1 MLSTQP
7 STDKQPTIAAI
18 ATAAGRGGV
27 GVIRISGSQLL
38 PFAQAITGGK
48 TPKPRTALYTDFLD
62 EHGNA
67 IDNGILLYF
76 AAPASFTGEDVIEL
90 QGHGGQIVLQML
102 LNRCLQLGARIA
114 EAGEFTKRA
123 FLNNK
128 LDLAQAES
136 VADLIDASSQ
146 AAARMAVR
154 SLKGAFSKQIHNLV
168 DDLITLRML
177 VEATLDFPEEEIDF
191 LEAADAQGKL
201 AALQNELSTILS
213 TASQGAILREGM
225 NVVLVGAPN
234 VGKSSLL
241 NALAGD
247 DIAIVTHIAG
257 TTRDTVREHI
267 TLDGVPI
274 HITDT
279 AGLRETDDLV
289 EKIGIERSEKAAQNA
304 DVALILIDP
313 AEGINAATQAILD
326 KLPSSLTRIV
336 IHNKADLRHEAP
348 SRVDN
353 HISSLKTSAARFSEA
368 KTSADKTDTPATL
381 INLSAKTGAGLDLLK
396 QALLDA
402 VGWQG
407 ESEGLF
413 LARSRHIHALETAQ
427 RELDN
432 AALCGNH
439 QLELL
444 AEHLRLAQNA
454 CSEITGEFT
463 ADDLLGVIFSR
474 FCIGK

>member
-1 MLSTQP
+1 MSV
-7 STDKQPTIAAI
+7 SATIAAV
-18 ATAAGRGGV
+18 ATAPGRGGV
-27 GVIRISGSQLL
+27 GVIRISGRNLL
-38 PFAQAITGGK
+38 PLAKALSGGK
-48 TPKPRTALYTDFLD
+48 TPAPRLALYTDFVD
-62 EHGNA
+62 ESGEA
-67 IDNGILLYF
+67 IDNGLMLYF

-90 QGHGGQIVLQML
+90 QGHGGPVVLQML
-102 LNRCLQLGARIA
+102 LNRCLQLGARLA

-146 AAARMAVR
+146 SAARMALR
-154 SLKGAFSKQIHNLV
+154 SLKGAFSEKIHVLV

-191 LEAADAQGKL
+191 LEAADAKGKL
-201 AALQNELSTILS
+201 AALRAQLDDVL
-213 TASQGAILREGM
+213 AAAGQGAILREGM
-225 NVVLVGAPN
+225 HVVLVGAPN

-247 DIAIVTHIAG
+247 DVAIVTDIAG

-267 TLDGVPI
+267 TLDGVPV

-279 AGLRETDDLV
+279 AGLRETDDVV
-289 EKIGIERSEKAAQNA
+289 EKIGIERSEKAVREA
-304 DVALILIDP
+304 DVALVLIDP
-313 AEGINAATQAILD
+313 AEGINATTQAILAR
-326 KLPSSLTRIV
+326 LPNNLKRIE
-336 IHNKADLRHEAP
+336 IHNKADLRGQTPERRDGL
-348 SRVDN
+348 SG
-353 HISSLKTSAARFSEA
+353 SLNSG
-368 KTSADKTDTPATL
+368 ADTL
-381 INLSAKTGAGLDLLK
+381 ICLSAKTGAGLDLLK
-396 QALLDA
+396 AELLDII
-402 VGWQG
+402 GWQG
-407 ESEGLF
+407 ESESLF
-413 LARSRHIHALETAQ
+413 LARSRHLHALATAQ
-427 RELDN
+427 TELAN
-432 AALCGNH
+432 AAACGNH

-444 AEHLRLAQNA
+444 AEHLRLAQSA

>member
-1 MLSTQP
+1 MLSTNTAK
-7 STDKQPTIAAI
+7 SPTIAAI
-18 ATAAGRGGV
+18 ATANGRGGV
-27 GVIRISGSQLL
+27 GVIRISGKDLL
-38 PFAQAITGGK
+38 PFAQAISGGK
-48 TPKPRTALYTDFLD
+48 TPKPRTALYTDFLAAD
-62 EHGNA
+62 GSA
-67 IDNGILLYF
+67 IDNGLLLYF

-102 LNRCLQLGARIA
+102 LQRCLELGARIA

-128 LDLAQAES
+128 MDLAQAES

-146 AAARMAVR
+146 SAARMALR
-154 SLKGAFSKQIHNLV
+154 SLKGVFSQQIHQLV

-191 LEAADAQGKL
+191 LQAADAKGKL
-201 AALQNELSTILS
+201 GSLQTQLAHIL
-213 TASQGAILREGM
+213 ANAQQGAILREGM

-247 DIAIVTHIAG
+247 DVAIVTDIAG

-279 AGLRETDDLV
+279 AGLRQTDDIV
-289 EKIGIERSEKAAQNA
+289 EKIGIERSEKAVQNA
-304 DVALILIDP
+304 DVALVLIDP
-313 AEGINAATQAILD
+313 DEGLNDTTRDILFR
-326 KLPSSLTRIV
+326 LPENLKRIE
-336 IHNKADLRHEAP
+336 IQNKIDLKNETAQRL
-348 SRVDN
+348 DN
-353 HISSLKTSAARFSEA
+353 LSGSLKSG
-368 KTSADKTDTPATL
+368 ADTL
-381 INLSAKTGAGLDLLK
+381 IKLSAKTGAGLDLLK
-396 QALLDA
+396 TALLQQI
-402 VGWQG
+402 GWQG

-413 LARSRHIHALETAQ
+413 LARTRHIHALQAAQ
-427 RELDN
+427 TELDN
-432 AALCGNH
+432 AAMCGNH

-444 AEHLRLAQNA
+444 AEHLRLAQVA
-454 CSEITGEFT
+454 CSQITGEFT

>member
-1 MLSTQP
+1 MISTH
-7 STDKQPTIAAI
+7 SPTIAAI
-18 ATAAGRGGV
+18 ATANGRGGV
-27 GVIRISGSQLL
+27 GVIRISGKDLL
-38 PFAQAITGGK
+38 PLAQQITGGK

-62 EHGNA
+62 AHGNP
-67 IDNGILLYF
+67 IDNGLLLYF

-102 LNRCLQLGARIA
+102 LARCLELGARVA

-146 AAARMAVR
+146 SAARMALR
-154 SLKGAFSKQIHNLV
+154 SLKGAFSQQIHALV
-168 DDLITLRML
+168 DELITLRML
-177 VEATLDFPEEEIDF
+177 VEATLDFPEEDIDF
-191 LEAADAQGKL
+191 LEAADAKGKL
-201 AALQNELSTILS
+201 RDLQNRLRNIL
-213 TASQGAILREGM
+213 AHAQQGAILREGM

-247 DIAIVTHIAG
+247 DVAIVTNIAG
-257 TTRDTVREHI
+257 TTRDTVREQI
-267 TLDGVPI
+267 ILDGVPI

-279 AGLRETDDLV
+279 AGLRQTDDLV
-289 EKIGIERSEKAAQNA
+289 EQIGIQRSEKAVQNA
-304 DVALILIDP
+304 DVALVLIDP
-313 AEGINAATQAILD
+313 REGMNETTREILFR
-326 KLPSSLTRIV
+326 LPENLKRIE
-336 IHNKADLRHEAP
+336 IHNKIDLNQEVAERL
-348 SRVDN
+348 DN
-353 HISSLKTSAARFSEA
+353 LSGSLKSG
-368 KTSADKTDTPATL
+368 ADTL
-381 INLSAKTGAGLDLLK
+381 IKLSAKTGAGLDLLK
-396 QALLDA
+396 AALLQQI
-402 VGWQG
+402 GWQG

-413 LARSRHIHALETAQ
+413 LARTRHIHALQVAQ
-427 RELDN
+427 SELEN

-439 QLELL
+439 KIELL
-444 AEHLRLAQNA
+444 AEYLRLAQVA
-454 CSEITGEFT
+454 CNEITGEFT

>member
-1 MLSTQP
+1 MISTH
-7 STDKQPTIAAI
+7 SPTIAAI
-18 ATAAGRGGV
+18 ATANGRGGV
-27 GVIRISGSQLL
+27 GVIRISGKDLL
-38 PFAQAITGGK
+38 PLAQQITGGK

-62 EHGNA
+62 AHGNP
-67 IDNGILLYF
+67 IDNGLLLYF

-102 LNRCLQLGARIA
+102 LARCLELGARVA

-146 AAARMAVR
+146 SAARMALR
-154 SLKGAFSKQIHNLV
+154 SLKGAFSQQIHALV
-168 DDLITLRML
+168 DELITLRML
-177 VEATLDFPEEEIDF
+177 VEATLDFPEEDIDF
-191 LEAADAQGKL
+191 LEAADAKGKL
-201 AALQNELSTILS
+201 RDLQNRLRNIL
-213 TASQGAILREGM
+213 AHAQQGAILREGM

-247 DIAIVTHIAG
+247 DVAIVTNIAG
-257 TTRDTVREHI
+257 TTRDTVREQI
-267 TLDGVPI
+267 ILDGVPI

-279 AGLRETDDLV
+279 AGLRQTDDLV
-289 EKIGIERSEKAAQNA
+289 EQIGIQRSEKAVQNA
-304 DVALILIDP
+304 DVALVLIDP
-313 AEGINAATQAILD
+313 REGMNETTREILFR
-326 KLPSSLTRIV
+326 LPENLKRIE
-336 IHNKADLRHEAP
+336 IHNKIDLNQEVAERL
-348 SRVDN
+348 DN
-353 HISSLKTSAARFSEA
+353 LSGSLKSG
-368 KTSADKTDTPATL
+368 ADTL
-381 INLSAKTGAGLDLLK
+381 IKLSAKTGAGLDLLK
-396 QALLDA
+396 AALLQQI
-402 VGWQG
+402 GWQG

-413 LARSRHIHALETAQ
+413 LARTRHIHALQVAQ
-427 RELDN
+427 SELEN

-439 QLELL
+439 QIELL
-444 AEHLRLAQNA
+444 AEHLRLAQVA
-454 CSEITGEFT
+454 CNEITGEFT

>member
-1 MLSTQP
+1 MSQP
-7 STDKQPTIAAI
+7 QPTIAAV

-27 GVIRISGSQLL
+27 GVIRLSGTNLL
-38 PFAQAITGGK
+38 PLAEQISGGK
-48 TPKPRTALYTDFLD
+48 TPKPRTALYTDFTD
-62 EHGNA
+62 SEGRA
-67 IDNGILLYF
+67 IDNGLLLYF

-90 QGHGGQIVLQML
+90 QGHGGPVVMNML
-102 LNRCLQLGARIA
+102 LNRCLELGARLA
-114 EAGEFTKRA
+114 EPGEFTKRA

-146 AAARMAVR
+146 SAARMALR
-154 SLKGAFSKQIHNLV
+154 SLKGAFSGQIHELV

-177 VEATLDFPEEEIDF
+177 VEATLDFPEEDIDF
-191 LEAADAQGKL
+191 LEAADAKGKL
-201 AALQNELSTILS
+201 AALQGRLKNVLAQ
-213 TASQGAILREGM
+213 ASQGAILREGM

-247 DIAIVTHIAG
+247 DVAIVTDIAG

-267 TLDGVPI
+267 TLDGVPV

-279 AGLRETDDLV
+279 AGLRDTDDVV
-289 EKIGIERSEKAAQNA
+289 EKIGIERSEKAVQNA

-313 AEGINAATQAILD
+313 AEGINAATQTILD
-326 KLPSSLTRIV
+326 KLPANLKKIE
-336 IHNKADLRHEAP
+336 IHNKSDLRGETAG
-348 SRVDN
+348 
-353 HISSLKTSAARFSEA
+353 RFSDGLS
-368 KTSADKTDTPATL
+368 SADSA
-381 INLSAKTGAGLDLLK
+381 IRLSAKTGDGLDLLK
-396 QALLDA
+396 KALLDEI
-402 VGWQG
+402 GWQG

-413 LARSRHIHALETAQ
+413 LARSRHIRALQTAET
-427 RELDN
+427 ELEN
-432 AALCGNH
+432 AALAGSN
-439 QLELL
+439 QIELL
-444 AEHLRLAQNA
+444 AEHLRLAQLA

>member
-1 MLSTQP
+1 MFYNHTFLYFQAAFMLST
-7 STDKQPTIAAI
+7 TKQPTIAAI

-27 GVIRISGSQLL
+27 GVIRVSGSNLL
-38 PFAQAITGGK
+38 PFAQAMSGGK

-62 EHGNA
+62 AHGNP
-67 IDNGILLYF
+67 IDNGLLLYF

-90 QGHGGQIVLQML
+90 QGHGGQVVLQML
-102 LNRCLQLGARIA
+102 LQRCLELGARMA

-146 AAARMAVR
+146 SAARMALR
-154 SLKGAFSKQIHNLV
+154 SLKGAFSQHIHSLV

-191 LEAADAQGKL
+191 LEAADAKGKL
-201 AALQNELSTILS
+201 ARLQTQLSTILAQA
-213 TASQGAILREGM
+213 TQGAILREGM

-247 DIAIVTHIAG
+247 DVAIVTDIAG
-257 TTRDTVREHI
+257 TTRDTVREQI

-279 AGLRETDDLV
+279 AGLRETNDIV
-289 EKIGIERSEKAAQNA
+289 EKIGIERSQKAVQNA

-313 AEGINAATQAILD
+313 DEGINETTQMILSQ
-326 KLPSSLTRIV
+326 LPTQLKRIE
-336 IHNKADLRHEAP
+336 IHNKIDLRHEAAE
-348 SRVDN
+348 REDN
-353 HISSLKTSAARFSEA
+353 FSGSLKTGAQ
-368 KTSADKTDTPATL
+368 TL
-381 INLSAKTGAGLDLLK
+381 IKLSAKTGEGLDLLK
-396 QALLDA
+396 QLLLDA
-402 VGWQG
+402 IGWQG

-413 LARSRHIHALETAQ
+413 LARTRHLNALQKAQ
-427 RELDN
+427 VELDN
-432 AALCGNH
+432 AALCDDN

-444 AEHLRLAQNA
+444 AEHLRLAQLA